1 MEFGEDP
8 ALLTKEMKVIDKT
21 ETWIADYEEIRKL
34 RPEIKIDKK
43 TKQLK
48 VTGLNKLNG

>member
-8 ALLTKEMKVIDKT
+8 ATLTKEMRVVDKT
-21 ETWIADYEEIRKL
+21 ESWITEYEKIKKL